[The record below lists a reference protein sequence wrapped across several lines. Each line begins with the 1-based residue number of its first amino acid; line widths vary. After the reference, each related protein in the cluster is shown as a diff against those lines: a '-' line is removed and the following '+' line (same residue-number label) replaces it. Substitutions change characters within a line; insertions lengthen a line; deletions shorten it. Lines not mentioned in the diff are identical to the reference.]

1 VLADDMVRCAGFTA
15 ESAHSRCDR
24 RFDCA
29 RFLARAGAQTP
40 FTLSACEGGDR
51 FIHAPTVAQQP
62 AERHPYTV
70 SSHRVLGANTPTP
83 AEG

>member
-1 VLADDMVRCAGFTA
+1 MLPDDITRCAGFMSET
-15 ESAHSRCDR
+15 SHTRCDR

-40 FTLSACEGGDR
+40 FSLSACEGGDR
-51 FIHAPTVAQQP
+51 FIHAPTVADAP
-62 AERHPYTV
+62 AERHPYPAT
-70 SSHRVLGANTPTP
+70 SCRVLGANTPTP